1 MKYPSSF
8 DVRRATSLPTT
19 RFVCRAVISRYVKTV
34 SSHPALDMRWMKLRW
49 ASGQASLPVACPV
62 CLHEPM
68 VPDDCR
74 PNKALR
80 TTIKVFLKKKVM
92 ERETAR
98 KKEALDKA
106 SATPATPATPLPDQI
121 PAQQSSEAQ
130 ALLSTPAIVENS
142 DGKPGSRDV
151 SRTPQ
156 GQDDGGS
163 KIEGS
168 VVPTDAQ
175 KDIPQESI
183 EVGPLI
189 PTRKRSQLT
198 IYSLLVL
205 RSLDETLHR
214 RLVMVVLFKK
224 RQMITKSK
232 WSSSSSSRWVR
243 TSSGRRTT
251 CRGRTSVASVSMA
264 PMVAF
269 PIWVLME

>member
-8 DVRRATSLPTT
+8 DVHRATSLPTT
-19 RFVCRAVISRYVKTV
+19 RSVYRAVISRYVKTV
-34 SSHPALDMRWMKLRW
+34 SNHPAIDIRWMKLRW
-49 ASGQASLPVACPV
+49 VSGQASLPVACPV

-80 TTIKVFLKKKVM
+80 TTIKVFLKKKMM

-106 SATPATPATPLPDQI
+106 SATPATPATPLPDQV
-121 PAQQSSEAQ
+121 PAQQSSEAP
-130 ALLSTPAIVENS
+130 ALPSTPAIAENS
-142 DGKPGSRDV
+142 DVKSGSRDV

-156 GQDDGGS
+156 GQDDGGL

-168 VVPTDAQ
+168 VIPTDAQ

-183 EVGPLI
+183 EVGPFV
-189 PTRKRSQLT
+189 PTRKRLQLT

-205 RSLDETLHR
+205 RFPDENLHKR
-214 RLVMVVLFKK
+214 PVTVVLFKK
-224 RQMITKSK
+224 RQMITQNI
-232 WSSSSSSRWVR
+232 WGSSSRWVK

-251 CRGRTSVASVSMA
+251 CRGRTLVASVSMA
-264 PMVAF
+264 PIVAF
-269 PIWVLME
+269 PIWALME